1 MKKHN
6 TLKKLF
12 ALAAAAALTLCA
24 CGGSGDD
31 SSPSASASE
40 PESPSVSVI
49 APVEPEPP
57 PEPVYPYVNPLTG
70 EGLYQDIS
78 GKRPIAVM
86 FNNLKQAL
94 PQIGISKA
102 DVLYEVVAEGGITR
116 IMGVYQDLEGAGDLG
131 SIRSARD
138 YYVNL
143 VLGHDAIYIHAGGSP
158 QAYDALGSWGVTHID
173 FVNGPY
179 GNMCWRD
186 PDRRKTAGLEHSLLT
201 SSEKVLEQM
210 PSRFTLEHKEGFAVG
225 WAFDKEPPAGEKQQ
239 VSQLTVPF
247 SKYKTGHFTYDS
259 AQNRYLI
266 EQHIDGADEPYVD
279 GRTGEAVAVSNVLVL
294 FTDVG
299 VIKGD
304 DKGRMSVRT
313 TGEGEGLLLRD
324 GRIYEI
330 TWRRDKRTDT
340 FSFLNGSGQPVPLA
354 IGPSYINIVSAKA
367 EVTWEPSEDVQ
378 TAPDKSVS

>member
-1 MKKHN
+1 MNKRRC
-6 TLKKLF
+6 TSLLL
-12 ALAAAAALTLCA
+12 AGLLMLPLAA
-24 CGGSGDD
+24 CGKKDPGEA
-31 SSPSASASE
+31 SSPPPPE
-40 PESPSVSVI
+40 PTVSVI
-49 APVEPEPP
+49 VPVEPEPE
-57 PEPVYPYVNPLTG
+57 PEFPYYNPLTG
-70 EGLYQDIS
+70 EGLYDDIS
-78 GKRPIAVM
+78 EKRPIAVM
-86 FNNLKQAL
+86 FNNLRKAL
-94 PQIGISKA
+94 PQIGVGQA
-102 DVLYEVVAEGGITR
+102 DVIYEIVAEGGITR
-116 IMGVYQDLEGAGDLG
+116 MMGVFQDLEGVGDLG

-138 YYVNL
+138 YYVSL
-143 VLGHDAIYIHAGGSP
+143 ALGHDAIYIHAGGSP
-158 QAYDALGSWGVTHID
+158 QAYEAFSKWGVTHID

-304 DKGRMSVRT
+304 DKGRMEVRT
-313 TGEGEGLLLRD
+313 TGTGDGLLLRD
-324 GRIYEI
+324 GALYEI
-330 TWRRDKRTDT
+330 TWQRDKRTDCY
-340 FSFLNGSGQPVPLA
+340 SFLDKAGKEIPLNV
-354 IGPSYINIVSAKA
+354 GPSYINIVSAKA
-367 EVTWEPSEDVQ
+367 EVTWEPSQDVQ

>member
-1 MKKHN
+1 MNKRRC
-6 TLKKLF
+6 TSLLL
-12 ALAAAAALTLCA
+12 AGLLMLPLAA
-24 CGGSGDD
+24 CGKKDPGEA
-31 SSPSASASE
+31 SSPPPPE
-40 PESPSVSVI
+40 PTVSVI
-49 APVEPEPP
+49 VPVEPEPE
-57 PEPVYPYVNPLTG
+57 PEFPYYNPLTG
-70 EGLYQDIS
+70 EGLYDDIS
-78 GKRPIAVM
+78 EKRPIAVM
-86 FNNLKQAL
+86 FNNLRKAL
-94 PQIGISKA
+94 PQIGVGQA
-102 DVLYEVVAEGGITR
+102 DVIYEIVAEGGITR
-116 IMGVYQDLEGAGDLG
+116 MMGVFQDLEGVGDLG

-138 YYVNL
+138 YYVSL
-143 VLGHDAIYIHAGGSP
+143 ALGHDAIYIHAGGSP
-158 QAYDALGSWGVTHID
+158 QAYEAFSKWGVTHID

-266 EQHIDGADEPYVD
+266 EQHIDGADKPYVD

-304 DKGRMSVRT
+304 DKGRMEVRT
-313 TGEGEGLLLRD
+313 TGTGDGLLLRD
-324 GRIYEI
+324 GALYEI
-330 TWRRDKRTDT
+330 TWQRDKRTDRY
-340 FSFLNGSGQPVPLA
+340 SFLDKAGKEIPLNV
-354 IGPSYINIVSAKA
+354 GPSYINIVSAKA
-367 EVTWEPSEDVQ
+367 EVTWEPSQDVQ

>member
-1 MKKHN
+1 MNKRHWG
-6 TLKKLF
+6 TLL
-12 ALAAAAALTLCA
+12 LAAAAALTLCA

-94 PQIGISKA
+94 PQIGISQA
-102 DVLYEVVAEGGITR
+102 DVVYEIVAEGGITR
-116 IMGVYQDLEGAGDLG
+116 MMGVFQDLEGVGDLG

-143 VLGHDAIYIHAGGSP
+143 ALGHDAIYIHAGGSP
-158 QAYDALGSWGVTHID
+158 QAYDAFSGWGVTHID

-179 GNMCWRD
+179 GDMCWRD
-186 PDRRKTAGLEHSLLT
+186 PERRKTAGLEHSLLT
-201 SSEKVLEQM
+201 SSERILEQM
-210 PSRFTLEHKEGFAVG
+210 PSRFRLDHEEGYEVG
-225 WAFDKEPPAGEKQQ
+225 WTFSKEPSPADA
-239 VSQLTVPF
+239 VSAHTLTVPF
-247 SKYKTGHFTYDS
+247 SVYKTGCFTYDS
-259 AQNRYLI
+259 ETNQYFSVQSLNGSDPI
-266 EQHIDGADEPYVD
+266 PYVD
-279 GRTGEAVAVSNVLVL
+279 GATGQEAGFSNVLVL
-294 FTDVG
+294 YTDVSR
-299 VIKGD
+299 VRGD
-304 DKGRMSVRT
+304 EAGRMSVRT

-324 GRIYEI
+324 GRLYPIS
-330 TWRRDKRTDT
+330 WQRDKRTDCY
-340 FSFLNGSGQPVPLA
+340 SFLDQSGQPVPLA
-354 IGPSYINIVSAKA
+354 AGTSYINIVGSST
-367 EVTWEPSEDVQ
+367 EVTWE
-378 TAPDKSVS
+378 